1 MSGFHIGRLLL
12 SFFPRFLKAI
22 YRRKNNFHPLPYQI
36 MHLLPGVVS
45 CFRPNVP
52 NLVFYGSGNVWWS
65 GWCAA
70 PGIDQ
75 HWNNG
80 PAGNTICKLD
90 FTAYIWQ
97 FPLFTFSQYSSSSSF
112 FSLHLEL
119 TSIAIVVQPAGNTIC
134 KLDVVCFRW
143 IVLYFLPTSYLLT
156 WTWVGD
162 WKFNPHLTRK
172 IM

>member
-22 YRRKNNFHPLPYQI
+22 YRRKNNFLALPYQI

-90 FTAYIWQ
+90 FTAYIWPSVSTFHFHFFTIFELSIIL
-97 FPLFTFSQYSSSSSF
+97 FPAPGIDQHCNSGPACWEHNMQVRCCLLLMDCLVFFAHFISF
-112 FSLHLEL
+112 DLNLGQGL
-119 TSIAIVVQPAGNTIC
+119 
-134 KLDVVCFRW
+134 
-143 IVLYFLPTSYLLT
+143 
-156 WTWVGD
+156 
-162 WKFNPHLTRK
+162 K
-172 IM
+172 I